1 MSYNLLIA
9 LDWAIISLSL
19 FNTITFL
26 WLGFTVLLNVER
38 RRWGSWAAGGG
49 LLLGGLFFAGHT
61 AVVSHTLDQLG
72 PDTEFWWRVSWLPVV
87 GAPYMWYLM
96 IAWYADVLRA
106 LRHRVWVALVGVLGL
121 CALLSLVI
129 ANPLPSYEDVVNRS
143 PIAIFLLAGLPIV
156 ALVYP
161 LYSTLCIVL
170 SLSAL
175 RHPMASERFMGD
187 EARRRAR
194 PWLIAA
200 SLMLLLVCL
209 TLGVAVAV
217 FLSRVQSR
225 IFGVNSLV
233 RTVVV
238 LMGFDALISALLA
251 VAIVL
256 IGRAIVSY
264 EIFTGKALP
273 RGGLSR
279 YWLRSLVLAGGYGAL
294 MGLSLSLPGVSD
306 IDPVY
311 RLLLATLLMTLF
323 YALLGWRSYADRERS
338 MADLR
343 PFVASQRLYERML
356 RPAAPPEVDI
366 AMPFRALCEDV
377 LGARVAYLAALG
389 PLAPLVGPTV
399 ITGSARA
406 VSEQTINA
414 LASRFSSPQVICVP
428 LVGEQY
434 GGAVWAVPLWS
445 ERGLIGVLLL
455 GDKHDGGLYTQEEI
469 EIARATGERL
479 IDTRASAEMAR
490 RLMTLQR
497 QRLAESQVVDRRT
510 RRVLHDDVL
519 PRLHTAMLLLQS
531 TGMDERRK
539 TKDEDSDQCA
549 DQLSSADDQLS
560 SSVLRPSSEA
570 ISLLADVHRQIANL
584 LHAMPATAAPELARL
599 GLIDALRQSIDG
611 EFSSAFD
618 GVSWQVEPA
627 AAEAARSVPAL
638 SAEVFFYAAREAV
651 RNAARYGRNGEAARA
666 LHLKVA
672 VAWRDG
678 LEMAIEDDGVG
689 LGAVTIAAQGSGHG
703 LGLHGTLMSVVGGTL
718 TAESEPGVFT
728 RISLALPAWAWA

>member
-1 MSYNLLIA
+1 MNYNILIA
-9 LDWAIISLSL
+9 LDWAIISLSF
-19 FNTITFL
+19 FNTIAFL

-38 RRWGSWAAGGG
+38 RRWGTWAAGGG
-49 LLLGGLFFAGHT
+49 LILGGLFFAGHS

-96 IAWYADVLRA
+96 IAWYTGVLSA
-106 LRHRVWVALVGVLGL
+106 LRHRVWAALVGALGL
-121 CALLSLVI
+121 SALLSLVI

-143 PIAIFLLAGLPIV
+143 PVAVFLVAGLPIV

-200 SLMLLLVCL
+200 SLALLLVCL
-209 TLGVAVAV
+209 ALGAAVAV
-217 FLSRVQSR
+217 FLSRVQGR
-225 IFGVNSLV
+225 VLGAPSLV
-233 RTVVV
+233 RTIVV
-238 LMGFDALISALLA
+238 LMVFDLVISALLA

-279 YWLRSLVLAGGYGAL
+279 YWRRSLVLAAGYGAL

-306 IDPVY
+306 VDPVY

-338 MADLR
+338 MSDLR

-389 PLAPLVGPTV
+389 PLAPLVGP
-399 ITGSARA
+399 A
-406 VSEQTINA
+406 VASGTPGAISEQTINA
-414 LASRFSSPQVICVP
+414 LAGRFSSPTTICVP
-428 LVGEQY
+428 LSGDEY

-455 GDKHDGGLYTQEEI
+455 GEKRDNGLYTQEEI

-490 RLMTLQR
+490 RLMALQR

-519 PRLHTAMLLLQS
+519 PRLHTAML
-531 TGMDERRK
+531 MI
-539 TKDEDSDQCA
+539 
-549 DQLSSADDQLS
+549 
-560 SSVLRPSSEA
+560 SSVTSDECRVTGDESLDTRHPSPVTRHEEVVT
-570 ISLLADVHRQIANL
+570 LLADVHRQIANL

-599 GLIDALRQSIDG
+599 GLIDALRQAIDG
-611 EFSSAFD
+611 EFGSAFD
-618 GVSWQVEPA
+618 GVSWRVDPA
-627 AAEAARSVPAL
+627 AAEAARGVPAL
-638 SAEVFFYAAREAV
+638 TAEVFFYAAREAV
-651 RNAARYGRNGEAARA
+651 RNAARYGRNGDAARP
-666 LHLKVA
+666 LHLSIS

-718 TAESEPGVFT
+718 TAESQPGAYT
-728 RISLALPAWAWA
+728 RISLALPAAAWA

>member
-1 MSYNLLIA
+1 MNYDFLIA

-19 FNTITFL
+19 FNTIAFL

-38 RRWGSWAAGGG
+38 RRWGTWAAGGG
-49 LLLGGLFFAGHT
+49 LILGGLFFAGHT

-72 PDTEFWWRVSWLPVV
+72 PDTEFWWRISWLPVV

-96 IAWYADVLRA
+96 IAWYTGVLQS
-106 LRHRVWVALVGVLGL
+106 LRHRVWVTLAGVLGL

-175 RHPMASERFMGD
+175 RYPMASERFMGD

-217 FLSRVQSR
+217 FLSRVQGR

-238 LMGFDALISALLA
+238 LMSFDALISALLA
-251 VAIVL
+251 IAIVL

-273 RGGLSR
+273 RGGLAR
-279 YWLRSLVLAGGYGAL
+279 YWQRSLVLASGYGAL
-294 MGLSLSLPGVSD
+294 MGLSLSLPGSSD
-306 IDPVY
+306 FDPAY

-343 PFVASQRLYERML
+343 PFVASQQLYERML

-366 AMPFRALCEDV
+366 GMPFRALCEEV

-389 PLAPLVGPTV
+389 PLAPLVGPTA
-399 ITGSARA
+399 ISGSAGA
-406 VSEQTINA
+406 ISEPTINA
-414 LASRFSSPQVICVP
+414 LASRFSSPEMICVP
-428 LVGEQY
+428 LAGEQY

-455 GDKHDGGLYTQEEI
+455 GDKRDGGLYTQEEI

-490 RLMTLQR
+490 RLMSLQR
-497 QRLAESQVVDRRT
+497 QRLTESQVIDRRT
-510 RRVLHDDVL
+510 RRVLHDDIL
-519 PRLHTAMLLLQS
+519 PRLHTAMLTLS
-531 TGMDERRK
+531 M
-539 TKDEDSDQCA
+539 EDSA
-549 DQLSSADDQLS
+549 ASESRVAAATS
-560 SSVLRPSSEA
+560 TASSVQ
-570 ISLLADVHRQIANL
+570 LLADLHHQISDL
-584 LHAMPATAAPELARL
+584 LHEMP
-599 GLIDALRQSIDG
+599 
-611 EFSSAFD
+611 
-618 GVSWQVEPA
+618 
-627 AAEAARSVPAL
+627 
-638 SAEVFFYAAREAV
+638 
-651 RNAARYGRNGEAARA
+651 
-666 LHLKVA
+666 
-672 VAWRDG
+672 
-678 LEMAIEDDGVG
+678 
-689 LGAVTIAAQGSGHG
+689 
-703 LGLHGTLMSVVGGTL
+703 
-718 TAESEPGVFT
+718 T
-728 RISLALPAWAWA
+728 RIAPQVAH